1 MDHEGEH
8 YRKHGADHRQRACT
22 TRRVGETAADG
33 CSAAHKK
40 LGGRRGRNRHG
51 WPEDWQTNL
60 PALIERM
67 RAHNFPSFLEY
78 GQYPYVT
85 ADQVK
90 KALRLQ
96 AAFSHQLDQMQ

>member
-1 MDHEGEH
+1 
-8 YRKHGADHRQRACT
+8 
-22 TRRVGETAADG
+22 
-33 CSAAHKK
+33 
-40 LGGRRGRNRHG
+40 
-51 WPEDWQTNL
+51 
-60 PALIERM
+60 M

-78 GQYPYVT
+78 GEYPYLT